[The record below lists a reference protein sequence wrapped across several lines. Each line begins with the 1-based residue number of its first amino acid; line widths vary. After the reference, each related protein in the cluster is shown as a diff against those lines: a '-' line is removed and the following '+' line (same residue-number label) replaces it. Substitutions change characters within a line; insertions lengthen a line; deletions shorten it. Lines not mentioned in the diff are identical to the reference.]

1 MYEYII
7 FKEININFFNLNHV
21 LIIKRTRNKILVRQL
36 WPKYRVAAYTF
47 ITIQSMIEEGQ
58 GSWTELGPPSST
70 SLPFFEKCFFLL
82 PQKEKR
88 YT

>member
-47 ITIQSMIEEGQ
+47 ITDIS
-58 GSWTELGPPSST
+58 P
-70 SLPFFEKCFFLL
+70 
-82 PQKEKR
+82 R
-88 YT
+88 V